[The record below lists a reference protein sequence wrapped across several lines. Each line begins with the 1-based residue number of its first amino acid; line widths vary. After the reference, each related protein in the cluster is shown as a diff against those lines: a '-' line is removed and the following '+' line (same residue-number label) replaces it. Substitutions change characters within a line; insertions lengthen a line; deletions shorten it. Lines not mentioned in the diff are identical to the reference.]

1 MMPWSGL
8 SQTSVKHAYEM
19 GTSELHRTS
28 IMLAAIALTT
38 NRSKYPKDLSQRLC
52 EKAGRTRRPKS
63 TALADHSVC
72 AKSLDRSGPVTEVL
86 TLIGIYNV
94 GAGNEGLIR
103 ALKKA
108 DVTDEIITIGH
119 NLSARTKQYLLE
131 GSMDIVMHQNMR
143 LAASQAVTA
152 MIAHL
157 ENRPFVADILPVEVI
172 TRENIAGITFG

>member
-86 TLIGIYNV
+86 SLHVYHSKIG
-94 GAGNEGLIR
+94 GSEERLFEIR
-103 ALKKA
+103 VDPGKMHESNLP
-108 DVTDEIITIGH
+108 TI
-119 NLSARTKQYLLE
+119 E
-131 GSMDIVMHQNMR
+131 VMSFKNMR
-143 LAASQAVTA
+143 
-152 MIAHL
+152 
-157 ENRPFVADILPVEVI
+157 NDDD
-172 TRENIAGITFG
+172 

>member
-1 MMPWSGL
+1 MVGTYCGYDDIE
-8 SQTSVKHAYEM
+8 QTYEQ
-19 GTSELHRTS
+19 TLRVIE
-28 IMLAAIALTT
+28 AQT
-38 NRSKYPKDLSQRLC
+38 N
-52 EKAGRTRRPKS
+52 
-63 TALADHSVC
+63 
-72 AKSLDRSGPVTEVL
+72 
-86 TLIGIYNV
+86 LIGIYNV